1 MITSVTSVV
10 NGNYDMNKSI
20 SDNNKIVTNNEYSKD
35 SKERRQSS
43 SMFNSDKPE
52 YIEAETVSL
61 WYNTVIKES

>member
-1 MITSVTSVV
+1 MIIKTTSVV

-20 SDNNKIVTNNEYSKD
+20 SDNRNIITNNEYSND
-35 SKERRQSS
+35 SKKRRQSM

-61 WYNTVIKES
+61 